1 MKLFKKVLSGI
12 TLLAV
17 VSTLLAVTPVS
28 VNAMTEGDIDNAQL
42 ITIGQKLKGSIADD
56 SGAWFK
62 FTTSST
68 KEPWYRI
75 GCIYKDES
83 NYGPHMYLYNEEGE
97 ELFEKGIEDG
107 VDNFKHIKLDPDTT
121 YYVNIKF
128 ADNTDYT
135 VYVDEIKDD
144 ISDNE
149 EKAVSLYS
157 GIKASGKF
165 ECVNDSDT
173 YAFTA
178 GSSKTTISA
187 SLKYKDTRASIK
199 VFDEDGQ
206 SLLNE
211 LVYDA
216 TPKTYTIDTVKGQ
229 KYSVIY
235 SAVEPSFEIVKY
247 AGTYTLTVKS
257 GSSDV
262 KYLTMDSVLNKA
274 TQDVYLFNGKV
285 RLTKGIDYTVSV
297 GRVSAG
303 KTTVTVKG
311 KGTYTGSITK
321 TCYVAGN

>member
-1 MKLFKKVLSGI
+1 MKLLKKALSGI
-12 TLLAV
+12 ILLAV
-17 VSTLLAVTPVS
+17 VSTLLAVTPLSVS
-28 VNAMTEGDIDNAQL
+28 GMTESDMDNSQL
-42 ITIGQKLKGSIADD
+42 ITIGQKVKGSVADD
-56 SGAWFK
+56 SDAWFK
-62 FTTSST
+62 FTTNST

-97 ELFEKGIEDG
+97 ELFEKGINDG
-107 VDNFKHIKLDPDTT
+107 VDNFKHIKLNPNTT
-121 YYVNIKF
+121 YYVYIKF
-128 ADNTDYT
+128 AKNTDYT

-149 EKAVSLYS
+149 ENAVSLFS
-157 GIKASGKF
+157 GIKANGKF
-165 ECVNDSDT
+165 ECVNDADAYT
-173 YAFTA
+173 FTA
-178 GSSKTTISA
+178 GSSKTSISA
-187 SLKYKDTRASIK
+187 LLKYKDRRAYIK

-206 SLLNE
+206 SLLSE

-216 TPKTYTIDTVKGQ
+216 TPKTYTFDTVKGQ

-257 GSSDV
+257 GSSDI

-285 RLTKGIDYTVSV
+285 RLIKGTDYTVSV
-297 GRVSAG
+297 GRISGG

-311 KGTYTGSITK
+311 KGTYTGTITK
-321 TCYVAGN
+321 TCFVAGN

>member
-1 MKLFKKVLSGI
+1 MKLLKKALSGI

-17 VSTLLAVTPVS
+17 VSTLLAVIPFN
-28 VNAMTEGDIDNAQL
+28 VNAMTEGDMDNSQL
-42 ITIGQKLKGSIADD
+42 ITIGEKLKGSVAED
-56 SGAWFK
+56 SDAWFK

-83 NYGPHMYLYNEEGE
+83 NYGPHMYLYTEEGE
-97 ELFEKGIEDG
+97 ELFEKGINDG
-107 VDNFKHIKLDPDTT
+107 VDNFNHIKLYPNTT
-121 YYVNIKF
+121 YYVRINF

-149 EKAVSLYS
+149 ENAVPLFS

-165 ECVNDSDT
+165 ECFSDVDT
-173 YAFTA
+173 YTFTA

-187 SLKYKDTRASIK
+187 SLKYKDRRAYVK

-211 LVYDA
+211 LVYDSNL
-216 TPKTYTIDTVKGQ
+216 KTFTINTVKGQ
-229 KYSVIY
+229 KYSLIY
-235 SAVEPSFEIVKY
+235 SSVEPSFEIVKY

-257 GSSDV
+257 GSSDI
-262 KYLTMDSVLNKA
+262 KYLAMDSVFNKA

-297 GRVSAG
+297 GRISAG
-303 KTTVTVKG
+303 KTAITIKG
-311 KGTYTGSITK
+311 KGTYTGTITK